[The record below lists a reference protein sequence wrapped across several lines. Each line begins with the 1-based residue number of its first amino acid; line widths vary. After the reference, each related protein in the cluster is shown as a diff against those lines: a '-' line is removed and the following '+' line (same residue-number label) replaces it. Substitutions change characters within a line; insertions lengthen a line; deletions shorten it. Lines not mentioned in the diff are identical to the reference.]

1 MRRYFLC
8 FMAALL
14 LGMCLPFP
22 AFAMTADDIT
32 AEAAVLMD
40 LDTGQVLY
48 DKHMHKRSY
57 PASTTKIMTGLLAM
71 ENGFPGEILTVT
83 ESAIDID
90 EPESSN
96 IALTPGEELTLD
108 DAMYALMLPSANDV
122 ANVIAE
128 HIAGS
133 KEEFARMMTTKAKQI
148 GAFNTNFSNAH
159 GLHEQSHYTTP
170 YDLALITRYAA
181 GDALFMRYFGE
192 DLHTM
197 PATNKQPLER
207 PFTNYQYML
216 VKGTR
221 FYNADVIGGKIG
233 YTTPAKHTMSTVA
246 TKNGRTLVCV
256 VMGCGRDEKFTDT
269 QALLDFGFG
278 EFTKITIPKE
288 EIAPYIASILED
300 GAQIGEVRLTANS
313 DIDFLLH
320 NSIDPAAVQF
330 SPTIPATY
338 SRDDKPSGTLS
349 LVAEAESEAIPSLL
363 ATKSLVSARTIY
375 PLPALDE
382 EEESSPPAT
391 LPIPLGWMIVIGG
404 VFLLV
409 VVFSFLRYR
418 RYLRRKARLER
429 LNRRLRTAANKPE
442 TSRYGAMR

>member
-1 MRRYFLC
+1 MQRYFPI
-8 FMAALL
+8 LL
-14 LGMCLPFP
+14 ATLFLVVSLPCP

-32 AEAAVLMD
+32 AEAAILMD

-57 PASTTKIMTGLLAM
+57 PASTTKIMTGLLAV

-90 EPESSN
+90 EPDSSN

-128 HIAGS
+128 HIAGNQTD
-133 KEEFARMMTTKAKQI
+133 FAQLMTTKAKQI

-159 GLHEQSHYTTP
+159 GLHENSHYTTP

-181 GDALFMRYFGE
+181 GDKVFMRYFGA

-197 PATNKQPLER
+197 PATNKQPQER

-221 FYNADVIGGKIG
+221 FYNADVIGGKVG

-278 EFTKITIPKE
+278 EFTKVTIPKE
-288 EIAPYIASILED
+288 EVDPYIVPVMEN
-300 GAQIGEVRLTANS
+300 GEQIGEMQLSANS

-320 NSIDPAAVQF
+320 NSLDPAAVQF
-330 SPTIPATY
+330 SPTIPDTY
-338 SRDDKPSGTLS
+338 SRDDKPGATLS
-349 LVAEAESEAIPSLL
+349 LVADAENEAIPSLL
-363 ATKSLVSARTIY
+363 ATKSLVSQRTLY
-375 PLPALDE
+375 PVPTLE
-382 EEESSPPAT
+382 EQEKDSPPAT
-391 LPIPLGWMIVIGG
+391 LPISTGWIIAISG
-404 VFLLV
+404 VLFLLA
-409 VVFSFLRYR
+409 VFSFLRYR
-418 RYLRRKARLER
+418 RYRRRKARLAR
-429 LNRRLRTAANKPE
+429 LNRRLRKAEDRSAANHY
-442 TSRYGAMR
+442 SAMR